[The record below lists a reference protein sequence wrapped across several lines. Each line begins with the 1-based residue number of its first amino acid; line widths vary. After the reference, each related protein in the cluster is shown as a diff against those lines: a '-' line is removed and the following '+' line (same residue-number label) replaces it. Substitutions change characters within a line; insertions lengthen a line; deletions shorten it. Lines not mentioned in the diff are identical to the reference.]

1 MSDYCGACNN
11 EGEIKFH
18 GYDDIYLIPCP
29 ICSDERLQKRITD
42 LEALIVEAAEPIAI
56 LAKDE
61 RDVGRY
67 ESSRA
72 LFKLV
77 DRMEKYRPIQMPEGG
92 GDE

>member
-1 MSDYCGACNN
+1 MSK
-11 EGEIKFH
+11 IL
-18 GYDDIYLIPCP
+18 YDVTA
-29 ICSDERLQKRITD
+29 LQKRIAE
-42 LEALIVEAAEPIAI
+42 LEELIVEAAEPIAI

-61 RDVGRY
+61 RDAGRY
-67 ESSRA
+67 ELSRD